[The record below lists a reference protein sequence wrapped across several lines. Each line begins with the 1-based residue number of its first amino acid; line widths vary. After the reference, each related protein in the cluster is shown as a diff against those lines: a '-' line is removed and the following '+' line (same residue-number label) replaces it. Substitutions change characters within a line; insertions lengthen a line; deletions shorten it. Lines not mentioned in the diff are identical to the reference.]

1 MTGSHYLSPT
11 LEHWSGRKENQPNC
25 YFHEVVRPLLLADF
39 PPEEKGAA
47 LIGFAVEEG
56 VLRNGGRTGAK
67 VGPDALR
74 KVLGKMA
81 LPHQGVPPLYD
92 VGTVTCDNQDLEGSQ
107 QKLAEIVAKLHA
119 GGFSSFVIGGGHEVA
134 FAHYQGL
141 FKAYP
146 KKKIG
151 ILQLDAH
158 FDMRPLKDQK
168 GTSGTSFAQIADYAG
183 AHGGSFDHLVVG
195 IQPYGNNRLLFER
208 AAKQKSR
215 WIFAD
220 DLKIAPAMI
229 QKLVEDNDIVYVS
242 LCLDVV
248 ASAFA
253 PGVSAPQSLGLL
265 PKEIYSLLE
274 NIFENPKTVAFDI
287 AELSPPN
294 DVGSITA
301 HLAASFAALWFNKKM
316 VKAILGKD
324 L

>member
-1 MTGSHYLSPT
+1 MSDNHYLSPT
-11 LEHWSGRKENQPNC
+11 LEHWSGRKESQPNC
-25 YFHEVVRPLLLADF
+25 YFHEVIRPLSIADL

-56 VLRNGGRTGAK
+56 VRRNGGRTGAK

-81 LPHQGVPPLYD
+81 LPHQDVSLLYD
-92 VGTVTCDNQDLEGSQ
+92 VGTVTCEDQDLEGSQ
-107 QKLAEIVAKLHA
+107 QKLAQIVAKLQA
-119 GGFSSFVIGGGHEVA
+119 SGFSSFVIGGGHEVA

-146 KKKIG
+146 KKRIG

-168 GTSGTSFAQIADYAG
+168 GTSGTSFAQIADYASE
-183 AHGGSFDHLVVG
+183 HGGSIDHLVVG

-208 AAKQKSR
+208 AVQQKSR
-215 WIFAD
+215 WILAD
-220 DLKIAPAMI
+220 DLKTVPGMI
-229 QKLVEDNDIVYVS
+229 QKLIEDNEIIYVS
-242 LCLDVV
+242 LCLDVI

-253 PGVSAPQSLGLL
+253 PGVSAPQSLGIL

-274 NIFENPKTVAFDI
+274 KVFESPKTVAFDI

-301 HLAASFAALWFNKKM
+301 HLAASFAALWFNKKWFRNS
-316 VKAILGKD
+316 LRNN